1 MATIPENEPAS
12 FRAGDSVTWTKSVED
27 YTAGSGYTLGYAF
40 RNENYAIDFSGT
52 TGADGSSFLVEL
64 AATQTSSY
72 TAGEYDWVAHVTL
85 SGARYTV
92 DSGRIEILPDLA
104 AATAYDAR
112 SKTRIIYDDLIDK
125 YKTLANNS
133 GLQVQSYSVAGRG
146 TTYTRPQD
154 MLAAIKY
161 WGNKVRAEE
170 EAEAIANGKANPR
183 RVGIRL
189 TRL

>member
-12 FRAGDSVTWTKSVED
+12 FRAGDNITWTKSVED

-40 RNENYAIDFSGT
+40 RNADYAIDFSGT
-52 TGADGSSFLVEL
+52 MGADGGSFLVEL

-85 SGARYTV
+85 SGDRHTV

-112 SKTRIIYDDLIDK
+112 STARIIYDDLIDK
-125 YKTLANNS
+125 YKTLASNS
-133 GLQVQSYSVAGRG
+133 GVQVQSYNIAGRG

-154 MLAAIKY
+154 MLAAIQY
-161 WGNKVRAEE
+161 WYRKVMDEDA
-170 EAEAIANGKANPR
+170 AEAVANGFDNPR
-183 RVGIRL
+183 RVRVKL